1 MAVHVDAKAGGDAGD
16 SGDSGDASDAGS
28 ACGPVAPPNAWA
40 GWVMPNPM
48 RSGLPNPASYT
59 VSASGNQVSDNV
71 TGLVWQRRIDSR
83 LYSWDDARRACTCL
97 SLDESGPGQW
107 RLPSRIELT
116 SIADWTTAAPAIDSA
131 AFPDT
136 PSDDFWS
143 SSLFTSDDNLRLLVF
158 FQTGYTS
165 FGNYSDRYYI
175 RCVRTAMQSTTTP
188 PSTDSLAPPARYV
201 ITGGAVRDSQTRLTW
216 QQALSTDRYTWTD
229 ARTYCAQLPLGG
241 SGWRVPSI
249 GELQTIVDE
258 RTNPSIDA
266 PTFPET
272 PSEYFWSS
280 STDAQDPSQVW
291 TVFFA
296 NGTTYRIPTTNLKN
310 VRCVRP

>member
-1 MAVHVDAKAGGDAGD
+1 MSVHLDANAGGD
-16 SGDSGDASDAGS
+16 SGDSADAAA
-28 ACGPVAPPNAWA
+28 ACGPIAAPNAWA
-40 GWVMPNPM
+40 GWVMPNPLS
-48 RSGLPNPASYT
+48 SGLPNPASYT

-71 TGLVWQRRIDSR
+71 TGLAWQRRIDSR
-83 LYSWDDARRACTCL
+83 LYTWDDAQRACTCL
-97 SLDESGPGQW
+97 SIDQSGPGSW
-107 RLPSRIELT
+107 RLPSRIELA

-143 SSLFTSDDNLRLLVF
+143 SSLFTSEDDLRLLVF

-165 FGNYSDRYYI
+165 FGIYSDRYYI
-175 RCVRTAMQSTTTP
+175 RCVRTAVPST
-188 PSTDSLAPPARYV
+188 PSTDSIAPPARYV
-201 ITGGAVRDSQTRLTW
+201 IADGAVRDSQTKLTW
-216 QQALSTDRYTWTD
+216 QQALSTDRYTWAD
-229 ARTYCAQLPLGG
+229 ARNYCAQLPLGG

-258 RTNPSIDA
+258 RTTPAIDE

-272 PSEYFWSS
+272 PGEYFWSS
-280 STDAQDPSQVW
+280 STDALDPSQVW